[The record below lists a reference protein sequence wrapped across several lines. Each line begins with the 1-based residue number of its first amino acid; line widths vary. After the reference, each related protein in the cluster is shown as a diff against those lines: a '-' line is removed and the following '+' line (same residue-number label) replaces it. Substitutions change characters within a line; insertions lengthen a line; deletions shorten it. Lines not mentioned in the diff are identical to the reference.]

1 MLFSL
6 NQTIM
11 KCQRLT
17 AVLPL
22 TRDPVYLVKHIFLH
36 SSYSILTTCID
47 FCSSVYKENT
57 TLSVKNLKTQPKVVD
72 FGKVVDANKCNF
84 KF

>member
-22 TRDPVYLVKHIFLH
+22 TRDPVYLVKHIFL
-36 SSYSILTTCID
+36 
-47 FCSSVYKENT
+47 
-57 TLSVKNLKTQPKVVD
+57 LSV
-72 FGKVVDANKCNF
+72 FA
-84 KF
+84 